1 MCVFYRGV
9 VPAPDE
15 DRWPLAPDAQ
25 RDLLMNSAAL
35 RASAHPVRIRILG
48 ALRLDGPSTATALAA
63 RLGLN
68 SGATSYHLRRLASG
82 GLIVEDTERGTARE
96 RWWRAAHR
104 STFFKPGELSED
116 DDVAGVAYL
125 RALAL
130 VFGERMQQAADE
142 RFQLPPQWQEATAF
156 NDYPL
161 LLTADEAESLLREL
175 EGVVSR
181 YRHIEH
187 GRAQAPPGAEPF
199 HVQLQAFIR
208 PGWEV
213 EGG

>member
-1 MCVFYRGV
+1 
-9 VPAPDE
+9 VPTPPE
-15 DRWPLAPDAQ
+15 DRWPLVPDAQ

-48 ALRLDGPSTATALAA
+48 VLRLDGPSTATALAA

-68 SGATSYHLRRLASG
+68 SGATSYHLRQLAGG
-82 GLIVEDTERGTARE
+82 GLIVEDVERGTGRE

-104 STFFKPGELSED
+104 SIFFKPGELGED

-130 VFGERMQQAADE
+130 VFAERMQQAADE
-142 RFQLPPQWQEATAF
+142 RPQQPPQWQDATAF

-161 LLTADEAESLLREL
+161 LLTADEAGALVREI

-181 YRHIEH
+181 YRHVES
-187 GRAQAPPGAEPF
+187 GRAQAPAGVEPF
-199 HVQLQAFIR
+199 HVQLQAFVR

-213 EGG
+213 GSE